1 MLITLCF
8 FYKIDYGPQVTAC
21 RGNAHTPRK
30 LRCAAKILYEIM
42 LTVFLCLTKPSKRAV
57 RGAVLLA
64 PASMQE
70 RFCVSWHNFY
80 SI

>member
-1 MLITLCF
+1 MLITLYF
-8 FYKIDYGPQVTAC
+8 SIKLRTAGH
-21 RGNAHTPRK
+21 RLPGNAHTPHK

-42 LTVFLCLTKPSKRAV
+42 LEGFLCLTKPSKRAI